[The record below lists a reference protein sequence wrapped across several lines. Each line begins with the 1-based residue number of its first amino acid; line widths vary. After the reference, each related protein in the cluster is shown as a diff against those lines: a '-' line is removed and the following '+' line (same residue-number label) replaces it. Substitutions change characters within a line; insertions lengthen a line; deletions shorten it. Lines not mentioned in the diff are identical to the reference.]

1 LFLDLK
7 SMKTCTRSL
16 GIFRLEIQSA
26 FSLAVLA
33 LGSALLLSVSA
44 SATSL
49 VQLSLQQ
56 LTQAASNVLQGHVV
70 SQVSEWN
77 ASHTEIVTLT
87 TIAVDANT
95 KGNTPSTVVVE
106 QPGGTIGHFRV
117 YVPGTVHFFP
127 QSRYVLFLEHAPA
140 TPAHYHV
147 VGMMQGA
154 YRIYRDQRTGQE
166 RVITPMGRFFYG
178 QPSAGGHVN
187 TQPETMPL
195 QEFQQKVSRAVAR
208 PIVIPSGTALPL
220 MIRSVSF
227 DGVGRIELEAE
238 TTQDV
243 YPNAQTVIPAG
254 SLVDGWGSKSAGQWT
269 LHWTAVSIRGREA
282 SITATRKVSSEIPS
296 QGERMTVMTR

>member
-1 LFLDLK
+1 
-7 SMKTCTRSL
+7 
-16 GIFRLEIQSA
+16 
-26 FSLAVLA
+26 
-33 LGSALLLSVSA
+33 
-44 SATSL
+44 
-49 VQLSLQQ
+49 
-56 LTQAASNVLQGHVV
+56 
-70 SQVSEWN
+70 
-77 ASHTEIVTLT
+77 
-87 TIAVDANT
+87 
-95 KGNTPSTVVVE
+95 
-106 QPGGTIGHFRV
+106 
-117 YVPGTVHFFP
+117 
-127 QSRYVLFLEHAPA
+127 
-140 TPAHYHV
+140 
-147 VGMMQGA
+147 MMQGA

-269 LHWTAVSIRGREA
+269 LHWTAVSIRGKLYEMEKIIAACRA
-282 SITATRKVSSEIPS
+282 FAGSKALAGAGRLPDFCIDDGSSS
-296 QGERMTVMTR
+296 CLHARAG

>member
-1 LFLDLK
+1 
-7 SMKTCTRSL
+7 MKTCTRSL
-16 GIFRLEIQSA
+16 GFSFSGSKSA
-26 FSLAVLA
+26 FSLATLA
-33 LGSALLLSVSA
+33 LGLELFLSVSA

-87 TIAVDANT
+87 TIAVDSDT

-106 QPGGTIGHFRV
+106 QPGGTLGHFRV

-127 QSRYVLFLEHAPA
+127 QSRYVLFLERAPA

-178 QPSAGGHVN
+178 QPAAGGHVT

-195 QEFQQKVSRAVAR
+195 QEFHQKVSSAIAK

-220 MIRSVSF
+220 VIRSVSF
-227 DGVGRIELEAE
+227 DGVGRIEVEAE

-243 YPNAQTVIPAG
+243 YPNTQTVIPAG
-254 SLVDGWGSKSAGQWT
+254 SLVDGWGSKTAGHWT

-282 SITATRKVSSEIPS
+282 SIKATHQVSGGEAPF